1 MFLRQRNVVA
11 ISIVAQHGMIGA
23 MQAPVD
29 LSYLADNV
37 VLLRFFEA
45 AGRVRQAISI
55 LKKRTGAHEKTI
67 RELRLEASGITLGEP
82 LTEFDGVLTG
92 VPTFRGADMRQ
103 PVEGA

>member
-1 MFLRQRNVVA
+1 
-11 ISIVAQHGMIGA
+11 MIGA
-23 MQAPVD
+23 MQTPID

-82 LTEFDGVLTG
+82 LTEFHGVLTG
-92 VPTFRGADMRQ
+92 VPTFRSADAKQ
-103 PVEGA
+103 PAEGA